1 MLGICI
7 DLSIRT
13 VRYPAAEGSRILQ
26 GFKRM
31 AHRDLTARF
40 LDRRLVAQRRQ
51 THGTMRYSGGKPYAA
66 AKTSQPLQPTDM
78 EAGSGAPKPAWT
90 RAVDLANECT
100 AQLQLKL
107 DYLQKMHT
115 RRLMVR
121 FDESEKQHDI
131 DIDSITQE
139 ISKLFHSAESA
150 LQKVTREPLTAS
162 GLTSPAERNVRVNV
176 QRSLAS
182 KLQELSSR
190 YRRSQRE
197 YMETLRSQRNV
208 SGDVFQWD
216 ATGHTSQAM
225 SQQQHLLHL
234 GEDEAM
240 IQAREREI
248 QKIAKAIVELSTVFK
263 DLANMV
269 IDQGTIIDRIDYNME
284 DVVTRVHSGLKELH
298 RAEKFQ
304 YNTRPTRCIYLL
316 LSLISLCFMILLM
329 KHATPYVE
337 Y

>member
-1 MLGICI
+1 
-7 DLSIRT
+7 
-13 VRYPAAEGSRILQ
+13 
-26 GFKRM
+26 M

-51 THGTMRYSGGKPYAA
+51 THGAMRYGGGKPYAM
-66 AKTSQPLQPTDM
+66 AKTSQRPTEM
-78 EAGSGAPKPAWT
+78 EEGKGTTKPAWT
-90 RAVDLANECT
+90 RAVDLANECI

-121 FDESEKQHDI
+121 FDESEKQHDL
-131 DIDSITQE
+131 DIDSMTQE

-162 GLTSPAERNVRVNV
+162 GLASPAERNVRVNV

-216 ATGHTSQAM
+216 SAGPMSLATSQ
-225 SQQQHLLHL
+225 QQQHLLHL
-234 GEDEAM
+234 DEDAAM
-240 IQAREREI
+240 VQAREREI
-248 QKIAKAIVELSTVFK
+248 QKIAKSIVDLSTVFK

-298 RAEKFQ
+298 RAEKYQ
-304 YNTRPTRCIYLL
+304 HNARPARCIYLL